1 MSIRNQVS
9 LVGRITR
16 DLEVKSFDNDSKVL
30 NFSIAVDDS
39 YLNKSTGEEVKK
51 SYFLNCV
58 SRNKMA
64 DHIFKNYKKGYQ
76 IAITGKLTSRSYDN
90 NGQTVYVTE
99 VEILTADIL
108 LRREVES
115 QS

>member
-9 LVGRITR
+9 LIGRITKE
-16 DLEVKSFDNDSKVL
+16 LEVKSFDNDSKVL
-30 NFSIAVDDS
+30 NFSIAVDDG
-39 YLNKSTGEEVKK
+39 YLNKTTGEQVSR

-58 SRNKMA
+58 ARNKMA
-64 DHIFKNYKKGYQ
+64 EHIGKNYKKGYQ

-99 VEILTADIL
+99 VEISTADIL
-108 LRREVES
+108 LRREVEVKS
-115 QS
+115 